1 MTGAVLFFAASAVAV
16 WLLFTGMTA
25 VRRTPRRKPVLP
37 RGASSHRR
45 KETEAEAL
53 PRLVRQLAALLAA
66 GRNGPEL
73 WGVLAHVVAVEP
85 HNAGTGRRWFAAGKD
100 KAEETGNAATVTLLL
115 VVQRASVLGL
125 SSAAAIRNACAPD
138 ISTDRRRHPSLSAGQ
153 RQMWLEI
160 AACLEV
166 CEASGAPVGAVL
178 NRLATTMEA
187 DFDAAA
193 LRETA
198 LAGPRAT
205 VRLLGWLP
213 FVGLGLGMAMGV
225 DPLAILFG
233 SPAGWTVLAA
243 GITFTVVGRMW
254 SAALISQAAGPVA
267 RSVGRATPRP
277 ARRARSMRG
286 PVNVDTEKA
295 RR

>member
-1 MTGAVLFFAASAVAV
+1 MTGTVLFFGAAALAV

-25 VRRTPRRKPVLP
+25 VRRTPKREPLPP
-37 RGASSHRR
+37 RGATSNSR

-66 GRNGPEL
+66 GRTGPEL
-73 WGVLAHVVAVEP
+73 WGVLAHVVAAEP
-85 HNAGTGRRWFAAGKD
+85 HNAGTGRRWLAAGKNA
-100 KAEETGNAATVTLLL
+100 AEEAGNTATVTLLL
-115 VVQRASVLGL
+115 VVQRANVLGL

-138 ISTDRRRHPSLSAGQ
+138 TSKDRRRVPSLSAGQ

-243 GITFTVVGRMW
+243 GIAFTVVGRMW
-254 SAALISQAAGPVA
+254 SSALIAQAAGPA
-267 RSVGRATPRP
+267 GRPS
-277 ARRARSMRG
+277 RRAHGIRG
-286 PVNVDTEKA
+286 PVNVATEKT

>member
-1 MTGAVLFFAASAVAV
+1 MSGAVLLFAVSAVAA
-16 WLLFTGMTA
+16 WLLLTGMTA
-25 VRRTPRRKPVLP
+25 VQHAPRRGPLPP
-37 RGASSHRR
+37 RGATSHSRR
-45 KETEAEAL
+45 ETEAESL
-53 PRLVRQLAALLAA
+53 PRVVRQLAALLAA
-66 GRNGPEL
+66 GRTGPEL
-73 WGVLAHVVAVEP
+73 WGVLAHVIAGEL
-85 HNAGTGRRWFAAGKD
+85 HNTRMARRWFVAGK
-100 KAEETGNAATVTLLL
+100 AEAEDAGNTATVTLLL
-115 VVQRASVLGL
+115 GVQRASVLGL

-138 ISTDRRRHPSLSAGQ
+138 ISKERRRFPGLSAGQ

-178 NRLATTMEA
+178 NRLAATMEA

-213 FVGLGLGMAMGV
+213 FIGLGLGMAMGV
-225 DPLAILFG
+225 DPLAVLFG
-233 SPAGWTVLAA
+233 SPVGWTVLAA
-243 GITFTVVGRMW
+243 GIAFTVAGRMW
-254 SAALISQAAGPVA
+254 SAALIAQAA
-267 RSVGRATPRP
+267 RP
-277 ARRARSMRG
+277 AGGLAQRG
-286 PVNVDTEKA
+286 NSIRGRVNVTGQKS